1 MSYIQ
6 RFLKKWVY
14 RMGLLERAL
23 QYKQKLNSS
32 GKETL
37 IDRIKGPAESE
48 IVKTLNVERIDV
60 REIDFISESDIDQEI
75 VLIDENQPFQDKA
88 AVKHVQVKIEED
100 ILLFDDSEFHS
111 AESNQKKYHEYESTF
126 IPEKKAED
134 QTVVQTSIIEQVVN
148 SSDDIPIDTVNPD
161 VQNNIEKSII
171 KDPDDVKQNG
181 LVVQETVDDSSDS
194 NEFEMPE
201 FNDYGTLFEIQKEF
215 INADTIEDVYSTMI
229 FSIMGQLGV
238 SSVSV
243 VAPAVKDES
252 KWIIK
257 DSHGIKIS
265 DSDLFWSIDDGI
277 LQLLNTYKGVLD
289 IEDIKNDS
297 NLRDDYFKFT
307 AVDAR
312 IITPLL
318 KEGILAGAILVG
330 EKINSEDFT
339 DVELEFL
346 QALSDIGS
354 SIIESLYKFEK
365 TSTEL
370 FGLRIEKE
378 ILSDVEF
385 FQDSILN
392 VSSLNELGEVI
403 KKNFYSLG
411 LESYS
416 LFIQDQVGGDY
427 YPAYFESDDIL
438 GFSNSGFKIKRDN
451 RLITFLINKKSS
463 IILENFNE
471 SSVIIDTFGRNR
483 TVKMELFIA
492 YPFIISGKLSGF
504 ITIFKINPAVDIVD
518 IDIRIQKI
526 NRFLFPYL
534 YRVYEMDTELNR
546 YNDLTAVF
554 YERIENEMR
563 HAQEL
568 NIPLSLVLF
577 TIKNYKRFHERFGKI
592 ELDKLSEFASGII
605 KSKLSAGDFSA
616 RIDRNKFMIVLPGK
630 EKRYSVM
637 LSNTIKNEI
646 IEKYNMSDFKL
657 LITSLSSVFPE
668 DGKDLFSILEILE

>member
-1 MSYIQ
+1 
-6 RFLKKWVY
+6 
-14 RMGLLERAL
+14 MGLLERAL
-23 QYKQKLNSS
+23 KYKQKINET

-37 IDRIKGPAESE
+37 IDRIKGPAETE
-48 IVKTLNVERIDV
+48 AAREMTVERIDIS
-60 REIDFISESDIDQEI
+60 EIDLITGPDININISSENESESFAEKNKKEPE
-75 VLIDENQPFQDKA
+75 LKE
-88 AVKHVQVKIEED
+88 IEED
-100 ILLFDDSEFHS
+100 IVLFDDDDV
-111 AESNQKKYHEYESTF
+111 Q
-126 IPEKKAED
+126 PEKF
-134 QTVVQTSIIEQVVN
+134 EQN
-148 SSDDIPIDTVNPD
+148 TNNEPARATPSEKYDINDA
-161 VQNNIEKSII
+161 
-171 KDPDDVKQNG
+171 
-181 LVVQETVDDSSDS
+181 VDDSGNDIVIQELVEKNSEN

-215 INADTIEDVYSTMI
+215 INADTIEDVYSTII

-238 SSVSV
+238 SSVSI
-243 VAPAVKDES
+243 VAPSINDEK

-265 DSDLFWSIDDGI
+265 ESDLYWGIEDGI
-277 LQLLNTYKGVLD
+277 LQILNTYKGVLD

-318 KEGILAGAILVG
+318 KDNILAGAVLVG
-330 EKINSEDFT
+330 EKINSEEFT
-339 DVELEFL
+339 ATELEFL

-354 SIIESLYKFEK
+354 SIIESLYKYEK
-365 TSTEL
+365 ISTEL
-370 FGLRIEKE
+370 LGLRIEKE

-392 VSSLNELGEVI
+392 VSSFSELGEVI

-411 LESYS
+411 LECYT
-416 LFIQDQVGGDY
+416 LFMNDQAGGDY

-471 SSVIIDTFGRNR
+471 SSVILETFGRNR
-483 TVKMELFIA
+483 TFKMELFIA

-504 ITIFKINPAVDIVD
+504 ITIFKINPAVDIID

-534 YRVYEMDTELNR
+534 HRVYELDPELNK
-546 YNDLTAVF
+546 YNDLTEVF
-554 YERIENEMR
+554 YERIENELK
-563 HAQEL
+563 HAQEMH
-568 NIPLSLVLF
+568 IPLSLVLF
-577 TIKNYKRFHERFGKI
+577 TIKNYKRFHDRFGKI
-592 ELDKLSEFASGII
+592 ELEKLSGVVAEII
-605 KSKLSAGDFSA
+605 KSKLSEGDFSA
-616 RIDRNKFMIVLPGK
+616 RIDRNKLMIVLPGK
-630 EKRYSVM
+630 EKRYSIM
-637 LSNTIKNEI
+637 LSNTIKNAI
-646 IEKYNMSDFKL
+646 VARYNMSDFKL
-657 LITSLSSVFPE
+657 LITSMSSVFPE
-668 DGKDLFSILEILE
+668 DGNDLFSILEVLE

>member
-1 MSYIQ
+1 
-6 RFLKKWVY
+6 VY
-14 RMGLLERAL
+14 KMGLLERAL
-23 QYKQKLNSS
+23 QYKQRINES

-37 IDRIKGPAESE
+37 IDRIKGPAETE
-48 IVKTLNVERIDV
+48 YTREMNVEKIDV
-60 REIDFISESDIDQEI
+60 REIDFITEPDINTDIDSNDKNEFSAESVIREPEI
-75 VLIDENQPFQDKA
+75 RA
-88 AVKHVQVKIEED
+88 TEED
-100 ILLFDDSEFHS
+100 IILFDESKFQPAETADNIPDENAGVLHSE
-111 AESNQKKYHEYESTF
+111 N
-126 IPEKKAED
+126 
-134 QTVVQTSIIEQVVN
+134 IIEKEISEPNDIVITDDKNNDVITNQGINEN
-148 SSDDIPIDTVNPD
+148 SPANDD
-161 VQNNIEKSII
+161 
-171 KDPDDVKQNG
+171 
-181 LVVQETVDDSSDS
+181 
-194 NEFEMPE
+194 FEMPE

-215 INADTIEDVYSTMI
+215 IHADSIEDVYSTII

-238 SSVSV
+238 SSVSI
-243 VAPAVKDES
+243 VAPSVKDDK

-265 DSDLFWSIDDGI
+265 DSDLFWGIEDGI
-277 LQLLNTYKGVLD
+277 LQILNTYKGVLD

-318 KEGILAGAILVG
+318 KDDMLAGAILVG
-330 EKINSEDFT
+330 EKINSEEFT
-339 DVELEFL
+339 PIELEFL

-354 SIIESLYKFEK
+354 SIIESLSKYEK
-365 TSTEL
+365 ISTEL

-385 FQDSILN
+385 FQDSLLN
-392 VSSLNELGEVI
+392 VSSFSGLGEVI

-416 LFIQDQVGGDY
+416 LFMKDQSGGDY
-427 YPAYFESDDIL
+427 YPAYFDSEDSL
-438 GFSNSGFKIKRDN
+438 GFSNSGFKIKNDN

-504 ITIFKINPAVDIVD
+504 ITIFKINPAVDIID

-534 YRVYEMDTELNR
+534 YRVYELDPELNR
-546 YNDLTAVF
+546 YNDLTAAF
-554 YERIENEMR
+554 YERIENELR

-568 NIPLSLVLF
+568 HIPLSIVLF
-577 TIKNYKRFHERFGKI
+577 TIKNHKRFYDRFGKI
-592 ELDKLSEFASGII
+592 ELDKLSETAAEII
-605 KSKLSAGDFSA
+605 KSKLGAGDFSA
-616 RIDRNKFMIVLPGK
+616 RVDRNKFMAVLPGK
-630 EKRYSVM
+630 EKRYSIM
-637 LSNTIKNEI
+637 LSNSIKNEI

-668 DGKDLFSILEILE
+668 DGKDLFTILEVLE

>member
-1 MSYIQ
+1 
-6 RFLKKWVY
+6 
-14 RMGLLERAL
+14 MGLLERAL

-37 IDRIKGPAESE
+37 IDRIIGPAESE
-48 IVKTLNVERIDV
+48 TIKTLNVERIDV
-60 REIDFISESDIDQEI
+60 REIDFIPEPDIDQEI
-75 VLIDENQPFQDKA
+75 VLIDENQPLQDKA
-88 AVKHVQVKIEED
+88 AVKHVQDQIEED
-100 ILLFDDSEFHS
+100 ILLFDDSEFHTTDF
-111 AESNQKKYHEYESTF
+111 ENKKNHETKNTF
-126 IPEKKAED
+126 LSEKKAED
-134 QTVVQTSIIEQVVN
+134 QIVEQTDVIEKVEIN
-148 SSDDIPIDTVNPD
+148 PADIPIEVLNSDL
-161 VQNNIEKSII
+161 QKKISENIIL
-171 KDPDDVKQNG
+171 DPDDIK
-181 LVVQETVDDSSDS
+181 LSESAEQEIEKDSSYG

-238 SSVSV
+238 SSVSI
-243 VAPAVKDES
+243 VAPAVKDER

-265 DSDLFWSIDDGI
+265 DSDISWGIDDGI

-297 NLRDDYFKFT
+297 NLRDDYFRFT

-318 KEGILAGAILVG
+318 KEGVLAGAILVG

-346 QALSDIGS
+346 QALSEIGS
-354 SIIESLYKFEK
+354 SIIESLSKFEK
-365 TSTEL
+365 ISTEL
-370 FGLRIEKE
+370 FGLRIKKE

-392 VSSLNELGEVI
+392 VSSLDELGEVI

-427 YPAYFESDDIL
+427 YPAYFESDDL
-438 GFSNSGFKIKRDN
+438 LEFYDSGFKIKRDN

-546 YNDLTAVF
+546 YSDLTSVF
-554 YERIENEMR
+554 YERIENELK

-592 ELDKLSEFASGII
+592 ELDKLSESASGII

-630 EKRYSVM
+630 EKRYSIM
-637 LSNTIKNEI
+637 LANTIKNEI
-646 IEKYNMSDFKL
+646 IEKFNMSDFKL

>member
-1 MSYIQ
+1 
-6 RFLKKWVY
+6 
-14 RMGLLERAL
+14 MGLLERAL
-23 QYKQKLNSS
+23 QYKQRINES

-37 IDRIKGPAESE
+37 IDRIKGPAETE
-48 IVKTLNVERIDV
+48 YTREMNVEKIDV
-60 REIDFISESDIDQEI
+60 REIDFITEPDINTDIDSNDKNEFSAESVIREPEI
-75 VLIDENQPFQDKA
+75 RA
-88 AVKHVQVKIEED
+88 TEED
-100 ILLFDDSEFHS
+100 IILFDESKFQPAETADNIPDENAGVLHSE
-111 AESNQKKYHEYESTF
+111 N
-126 IPEKKAED
+126 
-134 QTVVQTSIIEQVVN
+134 IIEKEISEPNDIVITDDKNNDVITNQGINEN
-148 SSDDIPIDTVNPD
+148 SPANDD
-161 VQNNIEKSII
+161 
-171 KDPDDVKQNG
+171 
-181 LVVQETVDDSSDS
+181 
-194 NEFEMPE
+194 FEMPE

-215 INADTIEDVYSTMI
+215 IHADSIEDVYSTII

-238 SSVSV
+238 SSVSI
-243 VAPAVKDES
+243 VAPSVKDDK

-265 DSDLFWSIDDGI
+265 DSDLFWGIEDGI
-277 LQLLNTYKGVLD
+277 LQILNTYKGVLD

-318 KEGILAGAILVG
+318 KDDMLAGAILVG
-330 EKINSEDFT
+330 EKINSEEFT
-339 DVELEFL
+339 PIELEFL

-354 SIIESLYKFEK
+354 SIIESLSKYEK
-365 TSTEL
+365 ISTEL

-385 FQDSILN
+385 FQDSLLN
-392 VSSLNELGEVI
+392 VSSFSGLGEVI

-416 LFIQDQVGGDY
+416 LFMKDQSGGDY
-427 YPAYFESDDIL
+427 YPAYFDSEDSL
-438 GFSNSGFKIKRDN
+438 GFSNSGFKIKNDN

-504 ITIFKINPAVDIVD
+504 ITIFKINPAVDIID

-534 YRVYEMDTELNR
+534 YRVYELDPELNR
-546 YNDLTAVF
+546 YNDLTAAF
-554 YERIENEMR
+554 YERIENELR

-568 NIPLSLVLF
+568 HIPLSIVLF
-577 TIKNYKRFHERFGKI
+577 TIKNHKRFYDRFGKI
-592 ELDKLSEFASGII
+592 ELDKLSETAAEII
-605 KSKLSAGDFSA
+605 KSKLGAGDFSA
-616 RIDRNKFMIVLPGK
+616 RVDRNKFMAVLPGK
-630 EKRYSVM
+630 EKRYSIM
-637 LSNTIKNEI
+637 LSNSIKNEI

-668 DGKDLFSILEILE
+668 DGKDLFTILEVLE